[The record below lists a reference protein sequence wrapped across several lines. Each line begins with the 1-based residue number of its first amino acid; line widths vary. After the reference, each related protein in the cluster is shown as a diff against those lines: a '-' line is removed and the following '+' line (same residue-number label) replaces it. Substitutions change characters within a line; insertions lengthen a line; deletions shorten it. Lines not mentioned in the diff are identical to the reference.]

1 MASPHPWYVFFGT
14 EAGAAGSSPEVTDTR
29 AYEEFCGRFC
39 NGHKLHHRPQGEFEE
54 DRTSRYLCSYFLL
67 RHGPRFA
74 PELWPLEDLK
84 EFGTAL
90 KVTKDSNSSPTKK
103 RGFDNK
109 ESEQE
114 PEQEQERKQEV
125 VIRPTD
131 ELVLYVVDRRSRR
144 RIKVQLCALYT
155 VSKLVDLARQGFGYH
170 DNIDDLCNIVFFG
183 TTLEPWT
190 LLARVGA
197 LVNGRH
203 VFLSWS
209 NGGGQQTTATTV
221 LVRDVDT
228 DKEVA
233 VTLPEGHEALVAKLT
248 VEVMDAFK
256 KFQPCRLIFAGRLLE
271 QNCTI
276 GSYNIGD
283 GYTVHLKWTVA
294 TSAKDIG
301 KETNVWLVE
310 DPQEEEMEYSSS
322 DVEDKEDDD
331 DDKEDDEDDKEEDS
345 SSDSVSVYLP
355 EKWGGPDKW
364 SIFVKRI
371 NGETERVCIGHSTTA
386 SDVLERLGLGCNA
399 YRLIWAGQQ
408 LEPNLPLVSCGVKED
423 TTVHVV
429 SGIRG
434 C

>member
-1 MASPHPWYVFFGT
+1 M
-14 EAGAAGSSPEVTDTR
+14 
-29 AYEEFCGRFC
+29 
-39 NGHKLHHRPQGEFEE
+39 
-54 DRTSRYLCSYFLL
+54 
-67 RHGPRFA
+67 
-74 PELWPLEDLK
+74 
-84 EFGTAL
+84 
-90 KVTKDSNSSPTKK
+90 
-103 RGFDNK
+103 
-109 ESEQE
+109 
-114 PEQEQERKQEV
+114 
-125 VIRPTD
+125 
-131 ELVLYVVDRRSRR
+131 
-144 RIKVQLCALYT
+144 
-155 VSKLVDLARQGFGYH
+155 
-170 DNIDDLCNIVFFG
+170 
-183 TTLEPWT
+183 
-190 LLARVGA
+190 
-197 LVNGRH
+197 
-203 VFLSWS
+203 
-209 NGGGQQTTATTV
+209 
-221 LVRDVDT
+221 RDVDT

-233 VTLPEGHEALVAKLT
+233 ITLPEGHDALVAKLT

-256 KFQPCRLIFAGRLLE
+256 TFQPCRLIFAGRLLE

-371 NGETERVCIGHSTTA
+371 NGKTERVCIDHSTTA
-386 SDVLERLGLGCNA
+386 LDVLKRLGLGCNA

-408 LEPNLPLVSCGVKED
+408 LEPNLPLVSYGVKED
-423 TTVHVV
+423 TTVYVV